1 MNVIYHNI
9 FLWTFTSYLILFG
22 TPMVLPVM
30 FIKLVGLGGIRDLVT
45 YEPRDTPLHK
55 LDPRLKVLYP
65 IAMGTLSII
74 LNWDFMLIVFGL
86 SIFPWFW
93 LKPSRSKVRVLMV
106 MVIGPAIA
114 GFWSQG
120 LYYLP
125 PPPIHFIWQFPW
137 TLSWM
142 GSPGITSYGM
152 VFGFQQS
159 ARVLVTVST
168 SMLILISTDVGDF
181 TWAFERFKMPPAVG
195 FAMTAA
201 LRFLP
206 EMVARTTL
214 VLRAV
219 ELRGYDMSRPKFI
232 QFQKWPDYVKRL
244 SRCVVIITVPLLVG
258 SLRGTTTMAM
268 VADARGFGVSR
279 KRGSLVEHPLTKYDV
294 GGYVILVVLVV
305 TAIVLNIFN
314 IGARP
319 Y

>member
-1 MNVIYHNI
+1 MSNI
-9 FLWTFTSYLILFG
+9 LVRTILAYLLIFG
-22 TPMVLPVM
+22 TPMILPVM
-30 FIKLVGLGGIRDLVT
+30 FIKLVGLGGLRDLVT
-45 YEPRDTPLHK
+45 YEARNTPLHK

-65 IAMGTLSII
+65 IAMGVLSIV

-86 SIFPWFW
+86 TVLPWFW
-93 LKPSRSKVRVLMV
+93 LRPSRNKVRVLMV
-106 MVIGPAIA
+106 MVIGPALA

-125 PPPIHFIWQFPW
+125 PPPIHYIYQFPW
-137 TLSWM
+137 TISWM

-152 VFGFQQS
+152 VFGLQQS

-181 TWAFERFKMPPAVG
+181 TWAFERFRMPPQVG
-195 FAMTAA
+195 FALTAA

-206 EMVARTTL
+206 DMISRTTL

-219 ELRGYDMSRPKFI
+219 ELRGYDMSRPRW
-232 QFQKWPDYVKRL
+232 FQVRLWPDYVKRL
-244 SRCVVIITVPLLVG
+244 SRCIVIITVPLLVG
-258 SLRGTTTMAM
+258 SLRGTATMAM
-268 VADARGFGVSR
+268 VADARGFGVNR
-279 KRGSLVEHPLTKYDV
+279 RRGSLQEHPLTKYDI
-294 GGYVILVVLVV
+294 GGYVILVLLVGG
-305 TAIVLNIFN
+305 AIVLNHFR